1 MATKVSEN
9 EILQCLIKNIEEIKD
24 HKKESGKN
32 GVTNQ
37 KTSERDLQFKN
48 ESYLNAN
55 TIQTMKAKDL
65 FKFKSVCHA
74 SMKKEKCFIDV
85 HLCRKPSKVISS
97 HCSCH
102 AGKSGYYNHIIT
114 MLCEIADYSLHLL
127 KSIPLELACTSKI
140 RQWGVS
146 GENTAEKLQL
156 WRQ

>member
-37 KTSERDLQFKN
+37 KTSERGLQFKN

-85 HLCRKPSKVISS
+85 HLCRKPSKPSLLL
-97 HCSCH
+97 SCWKKWLLQPYHYH
-102 AGKSGYYNHIIT
+102 A
-114 MLCEIADYSLHLL
+114 L
-127 KSIPLELACTSKI
+127 
-140 RQWGVS
+140 
-146 GENTAEKLQL
+146 
-156 WRQ
+156 